1 MEMDD
6 DCRLAEISV
15 ANYRRWIYG
24 LRSYDEILKSI
35 KMNDQTNNEKELM
48 EDIEKL
54 KKIMEKN
61 NLRSVI
67 NYFDDEIEK
76 LQHSIAYENCPIQIN
91 KKQKTNV
98 LKENK
103 ENIINNRENIHDL
116 DKEEFD
122 LSFLNETT
130 GGRSRRHR
138 KHKRKTR
145 KARKTRRHRK

>member
-61 NLRSVI
+61 NLRNVI

-103 ENIINNRENIHDL
+103 ENIINNRENIHNL

-145 KARKTRRHRK
+145 KSRKTRRHRK